1 MSDTTNHDLLL
12 NSEIPTNELA
22 DGELDERDL
31 EGINGAG
38 FVDDCINGAA
48 NGARAVGKF
57 IGDVSQ
63 APRKIGNAFG
73 GGIREGQRDG

>member
-31 EGINGAG
+31 EAINGG
-38 FVDDCINGAA
+38 CPPPRPPNPL
-48 NGARAVGKF
+48 
-57 IGDVSQ
+57 DVRKQ
-63 APRKIGNAFG
+63 EMLDERHKLFNMGLIRYYPPR
-73 GGIREGQRDG
+73 R

>member
-31 EGINGAG
+31 EVINGG
-38 FVDDCINGAA
+38 CPPPIPLPPNL
-48 NGARAVGKF
+48 R
-57 IGDVSQ
+57 DVSRQ
-63 APRKIGNAFG
+63 EMLDERHKLFNMGISRYYPPR
-73 GGIREGQRDG
+73 

>member
-31 EGINGAG
+31 EVINGG
-38 FVDDCINGAA
+38 CPPPRPPNPL
-48 NGARAVGKF
+48 
-57 IGDVSQ
+57 DVRKQEMSDERHKLFNMGISRYYP
-63 APRKIGNAFG
+63 PR
-73 GGIREGQRDG
+73 